1 MKACLRFHLGVLL
14 RLPWLMLLPPALGLL
29 LGWEASAALALHV
42 RRFGPPE
49 AGAALAIALDLR
61 HFVPLA
67 GAAWALPFL
76 GMEFDAGGA
85 SLPIRRGYGRGRIFS
100 GKLLLFLLGC
110 AAVSLF
116 AQLMAVLPAGLL
128 RADMKP
134 GFLLRAFSLRLALDL
149 GMMLPSAAIVAV
161 SGKNPYGRALV
172 GLYGLVLWRAM
183 RAHLWLWLPE
193 LPPDRAALWPLA
205 AIPLSLLICALA
217 LGKREF

>member
-29 LGWEASAALALHV
+29 LGCEAAAALALHV

-49 AGAALAIALDLR
+49 ARAALALALDLR

-85 SLPIRRGYGRGRIFS
+85 SLPIRRGYGRGRVFF

-110 AAVSLF
+110 TAASLF
-116 AQLMAVLPAGLL
+116 AQLMAVLPALSLL
-128 RADMKP
+128 RELGA
-134 GFLLRAFSLRLALDL
+134 GFLLRAFALRLALDL

-161 SGKNPYGRALV
+161 SGKNPYGRALA

-183 RAHLWLWLPE
+183 GSHLWLWLPE
-193 LPPDRAALWPLA
+193 LAPDRAALWPLA